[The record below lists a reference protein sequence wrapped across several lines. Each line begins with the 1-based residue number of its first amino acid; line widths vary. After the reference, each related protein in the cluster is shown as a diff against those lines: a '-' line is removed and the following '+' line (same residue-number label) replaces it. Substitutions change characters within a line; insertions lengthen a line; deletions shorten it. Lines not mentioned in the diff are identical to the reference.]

1 MTKHL
6 SSKELAFA
14 RLLHGQGRSL
24 QNIQRRLRARRRGG
38 DVPHVNNL
46 RNALRGRTYNG
57 NQERR
62 GRKPCLTVMQQRR
75 LDTIR
80 KQLQRKHPK
89 CEITLAWLEKE
100 SRLKVSLSSIAR
112 ALRKQGVQW
121 RPAREKPHRSDLQE
135 QQRLRW

>member
-1 MTKHL
+1 
-6 SSKELAFA
+6 
-14 RLLHGQGRSL
+14 
-24 QNIQRRLRARRRGG
+24 
-38 DVPHVNNL
+38 
-46 RNALRGRTYNG
+46 
-57 NQERR
+57 
-62 GRKPCLTVMQQRR
+62 MQQRR